1 MSTQHTLIIS
11 TPEQMAEVLAPYL
24 ERLAEKAMEKAT
36 SRANDQGRMVGYE
49 EARKITGLGKTRF
62 SQAVNDGS
70 IPHYPNGM
78 RGKLFKLSD
87 LRNFEGYR
95 PQTEAEKQF
104 ENELKSRK

>member
-1 MSTQHTLIIS
+1 MSTPLIIS
-11 TPEQMAEVLAPYL
+11 TPEQLVEVLAPYF
-24 ERLAEKAMEKAT
+24 ESLAEKAMEKAAN
-36 SRANDQGRMVGYE
+36 RANDQGRMVGYE